1 MKFFGVKIFLVE
13 GGEVSD
19 GVREAVPFFCGGKM
33 SAVRMLYP
41 AFEDIYKI
49 FHLFND
55 FLFLESENFSIRPP
69 KLVAFRYS
77 CFCCNSFARI

>member
-1 MKFFGVKIFLVE
+1 M
-13 GGEVSD
+13 SD

-55 FLFLESENFSIRPP
+55 FI
-69 KLVAFRYS
+69 VTS
-77 CFCCNSFARI
+77 CYYTGRIFVS